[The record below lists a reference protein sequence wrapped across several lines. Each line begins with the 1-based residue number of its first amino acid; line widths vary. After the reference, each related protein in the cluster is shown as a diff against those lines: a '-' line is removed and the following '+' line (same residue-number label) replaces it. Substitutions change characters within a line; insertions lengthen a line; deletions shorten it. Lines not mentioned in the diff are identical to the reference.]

1 MSNDKVNITS
11 CKSGQLAVKI
21 PYNEDLLKAIRG
33 IPGRKWDHTSKT
45 WFISDRKEHLDA
57 ILESALKTGADV
69 HMGSDEYASST
80 LLKNE
85 RFLINLAKIMT
96 VRRYSRNTINSYIH
110 YNSELLKKSGKTP
123 EEIKQEDITEF
134 IFNKIGED
142 EISTSTVQ
150 IIINAVK
157 FSYGEML
164 GKDFIY
170 EIKSPKKDKKLP
182 VVMSKNEV
190 LRIIDNISNVKHKTI
205 IMLIYSAGLRL
216 NEAVTMKVKDID
228 LERGMI
234 NIRSAKG
241 RKDRTTILS
250 EKFKSLLEE
259 YLAQYRPDDWLFEGQ
274 ERRYPIHSRS
284 VQHVFERAVVKAG
297 ITRRVSVHTLRHSF
311 ATHLLEQGVDVR
323 YIQELL
329 GHSSPNTTMIYTH
342 VSTGKIKNIK
352 SPLDL

>member
-1 MSNDKVNITS
+1 
-11 CKSGQLAVKI
+11 
-21 PYNEDLLKAIRG
+21 
-33 IPGRKWDHTSKT
+33 
-45 WFISDRKEHLDA
+45 
-57 ILESALKTGADV
+57 
-69 HMGSDEYASST
+69 MGSDEYASSP

-85 RFLINLAKIMT
+85 RFLIDLAKIMT

-110 YNSELLKKSGKTP
+110 YNSELLRKSGKSP

-134 IFNKIGED
+134 IFNKINED

-170 EIKSPKKDKKLP
+170 EIKAPKKDKKLP

-216 NEAVTMKVKDID
+216 NEAITMKVKDID